1 LAIRPFEDNTLDKY
15 FDSIRRFPLLTAE
28 EEKMYARMWQR
39 DKNPEGLQR
48 LIEGNLR
55 FVVKEAKKF
64 QGLGL
69 ELIDLVSEGNLGL
82 IDAAKHFDPDRNTKF
97 VTFAILLIKQSI
109 FHALAD
115 NGSRIRLPE
124 KLVQKLYML
133 RRIIGRL
140 EQVLGHAPTIQEIV
154 ESSNFTPSEVEK
166 LLIIRQAVTPISTD
180 QTVGDDLTTVGDT
193 LEQDVAPSA
202 MEALEHEAFL
212 NKLKFGLSML
222 SEKERRIIEMHYGLN
237 EGQPMPYEKIGTT
250 FSPPLSREYVRKLER
265 QAFAKIRKNY
275 GKMLSHFL
283 GGGTT

>member
-15 FDSIRRFPLLTAE
+15 FDSIRRFPLLSAE
-28 EEKMYARMWQR
+28 EEKMYARMWQK
-39 DKNPEGLQR
+39 DKNPESLQR

-82 IDAAKHFDPDRNTKF
+82 IDAAKRFDPDRNVKF

-109 FHALAD
+109 FHALAE

-124 KLVQKLYML
+124 KLVQKLFQL
-133 RRIIGRL
+133 RRTIGRL
-140 EQVLGHAPTIQEIV
+140 EQALGQAPTIQEIA
-154 ESSNFTPSEVEK
+154 ESSNFPPGEVER
-166 LLIIRQAVTPISTD
+166 LLVIRQAITPISTD

-222 SEKERRIIEMHYGLN
+222 SEKERRIIELHYGLN
-237 EGQPMPYEKIGTT
+237 EGEPMPYEKIGLT

-265 QAFAKIRKNY
+265 QTFAKIRKNY

-283 GGGTT
+283 SGGTT

>member
-28 EEKMYARMWQR
+28 EEKICARMWQK

-82 IDAAKHFDPDRNTKF
+82 IDAAKRFDPDRNTKF

-115 NGSRIRLPE
+115 NGSKIRLPE
-124 KLVQKLYML
+124 KLVYKLFQFE
-133 RRIIGRL
+133 RTVRRL
-140 EQVLGHAPTIQEIV
+140 EQVLGHRPSIQEIAD
-154 ESSNFTPSEVEK
+154 SSKFSPSEAEK
-166 LLIIRQAVTPISTD
+166 LLIIQRAATHISTD
-180 QTVGDDLTTVGDT
+180 QPLGDDFTTVGDT
-193 LEQDVAPSA
+193 LEQDVAPNA
-202 MEALEHEAFL
+202 MDALEHEAFL
-212 NKLKFGLSML
+212 NKLKYGLSML
-222 SEKERRIIEMHYGLN
+222 SEKERRIIELHYGLN
-237 EGQPMPYEKIGTT
+237 ENQPLPYEKIGLML
-250 FSPPLSREYVRKLER
+250 SPPVSREYVRRLEGR
-265 QAFAKIRKNY
+265 ALAKIRKNY
-275 GKMLSHFL
+275 GSMLSHFL
-283 GGGTT
+283 GGGAI

>member
-15 FDSIRRFPLLTAE
+15 FDSIRRFPLLSAE
-28 EEKMYARMWQR
+28 DEKMCARMWQK
-39 DKNPEGLQR
+39 DKNQDGLQR

-82 IDAAKHFDPDRNTKF
+82 IDAAKRFDPDRNTKF

-124 KLVQKLYML
+124 KLLQKLFQL
-133 RRIIGRL
+133 RRTIGRL
-140 EQVLGHAPTIQEIV
+140 EQVLGHTPTIQEIV
-154 ESSNFTPSEVEK
+154 ESSNFTHSEVEK
-166 LLIIRQAVTPISTD
+166 LLIIRQAITPISTD

-202 MEALEHEAFL
+202 METLEQEAFL

-237 EGQPMPYEKIGTT
+237 EGQPMPYEKIGMT
-250 FSPPLSREYVRKLER
+250 FSPPLSREYIRQLER
-265 QAFAKIRKNY
+265 QTFAKIRKNY

-283 GGGTT
+283 SGGTT